1 MMKHGLLAN
10 NESASSSVFSASI
23 MDMNV
28 NITTPS
34 DTSKMASV
42 SKAGSDAV
50 SEGSESQ
57 GFFEKL
63 TALIMGRSTES
74 SAETDFKALDE
85 GAVLTD
91 DVASQ
96 SSDALLDKELGEAL
110 SEEADV
116 DTAQTKSPPLAEVD
130 DSALQQKTAQVMS
143 DGDEILGRLNSAN
156 QALADQNGKT
166 LPQNTH
172 PVDVQIDDNAGDS
185 SDQVEQKA
193 PAAAQISALDA
204 FAKPTTEPVA
214 LTSVNEQAPLS
225 DQHIT
230 EQDAERVLPIQQGKE
245 RLIAAE
251 GSPTASSLSAE
262 TEENGELILPES
274 VRKFIQPPQD
284 TKSVQ
289 ASALSQA
296 IEDEATLLA
305 TTEVGDAA
313 VNVVAKSDNAMP
325 IEPSSLVEAQAL
337 DSQLTTKLAEGK
349 LPLSPSPSPSANTPQ
364 TDSENDQQ
372 GLSTEALLTAAAI
385 PWANTVIAEG
395 QALPLDVAQS
405 ETVLKGKN
413 TPVSLAHS
421 VQQAL
426 AQQQSQTMQAA
437 VAADKAALASSPLV
451 TASNELSNV
460 QIQQL
465 ANAAAIPAATHAELP
480 LNPALFKAGLGAK
493 ALSGVNDAGS
503 AQEQKEGTLAQQ
515 LSSALGQHGLNAT
528 QSRADNLQ
536 AAQQPPL
543 LLNREMASEQMAER
557 LQMMMSKNLKHVDI
571 RLDPPELGRLQIR
584 MNMNGDHTT
593 VHFTVAN
600 HQARDVIEQSMPRLR
615 EMLAQQGVQLG
626 ETSVQQQSAGQQ
638 QARYTADGDAQSG
651 QLARNGSY
659 LDEENLDTDVKL
671 DLNVASKRDGI
682 SYYA

>member
-34 DTSKMASV
+34 DTSTMASV

-116 DTAQTKSPPLAEVD
+116 DTAQTKSPPSAEVD

-274 VRKFIQPPQD
+274 VRIQPPQD

-313 VNVVAKSDNAMP
+313 VNAVEKSDNAML

-337 DSQLTTKLAEGK
+337 DSQLTTNLAEGK
-349 LPLSPSPSPSANTPQ
+349 LPLSPSPSANTPQ
-364 TDSENDQQ
+364 TDSENDLQ
-372 GLSTEALLTAAAI
+372 GLPTEALLTAAAI

-465 ANAAAIPAATHAELP
+465 ANAATIPAATHAELP

-503 AQEQKEGTLAQQ
+503 AQESKEGTLAQQ

>member
-42 SKAGSDAV
+42 SKAGSDTV

-63 TALIMGRSTES
+63 TTLIMGRSTES

-91 DVASQ
+91 EVAAQ

-116 DTAQTKSPPLAEVD
+116 ATVQTKLPPSAEVD

-166 LPQNTH
+166 LPQNPH
-172 PVDVQIDDNAGDS
+172 PVEVQIDDNAGDS
-185 SDQVEQKA
+185 ADQAEQKA
-193 PAAAQISALDA
+193 LATAQIPVPDA
-204 FAKPTTEPVA
+204 FAKPTTELVA
-214 LTSVNEQAPLS
+214 PTSVNEQAPLS

-230 EQDAERVLPIQQGKE
+230 EQDAERVLPIHQGKE
-245 RLIAAE
+245 RSMAAE
-251 GSPTASSLSAE
+251 GSPTASGLSAE
-262 TEENGELILPES
+262 TEESGELILPES

-289 ASALSQA
+289 VSALSQA
-296 IEDEATLLA
+296 IEDEATLLT
-305 TTEVGDAA
+305 TTEVGDVAA
-313 VNVVAKSDNAMP
+313 NAATKSDNGMP
-325 IEPSSLVEAQAL
+325 MEPSSLVEAKAL
-337 DSQLTTKLAEGK
+337 DSQLTTNLAQSK
-349 LPLSPSPSPSANTPQ
+349 LPLSPSTNTTQ
-364 TDSENDQQ
+364 TDAENDQQ
-372 GLSTEALLTAAAI
+372 GLPTEMLLASAAI
-385 PWANTVIAEG
+385 PWANTAVAEG

-437 VAADKAALASSPLV
+437 VVADKAALASSPLV
-451 TASNELSNV
+451 TASNELSNL

-480 LNPALFKAGLGAK
+480 LNPALLKAGLGAK

-543 LLNREMASEQMAER
+543 LFNREMASEQMAER

>member
-63 TALIMGRSTES
+63 TTLIMGRSTES

-91 DVASQ
+91 DVAAQ

-110 SEEADV
+110 SEEADLATV
-116 DTAQTKSPPLAEVD
+116 QTKSPPSAEVD

-193 PAAAQISALDA
+193 PAAAQISAQDV

-214 LTSVNEQAPLS
+214 PTSVNEQAPLS

-245 RLIAAE
+245 RLMAAE
-251 GSPTASSLSAE
+251 GSPTASSLNAE
-262 TEENGELILPES
+262 TEENSELILPES

-305 TTEVGDAA
+305 TTEVGDAT
-313 VNVVAKSDNAMP
+313 VNAVAKSDNAMP
-325 IEPSSLVEAQAL
+325 IESSPLVEAQAL
-337 DSQLTTKLAEGK
+337 DSQLTTNLAEGK
-349 LPLSPSPSPSANTPQ
+349 LPISPSPSANTPQ

-372 GLSTEALLTAAAI
+372 GLPTEALLTAAAI
-385 PWANTVIAEG
+385 PWANTVVAEG

-413 TPVSLAHS
+413 TPVSLAHT

-426 AQQQSQTMQAA
+426 AQQQSQTMQTA

>member
-1 MMKHGLLAN
+1 MMKHDLLAN

-91 DVASQ
+91 DVAAQ
-96 SSDALLDKELGEAL
+96 SSDALLVKELGEAL

-116 DTAQTKSPPLAEVD
+116 ATVQTKSPPSTEVD

-193 PAAAQISALDA
+193 PAAAQISAQDA

-214 LTSVNEQAPLS
+214 PTSVNEQAPLS

-251 GSPTASSLSAE
+251 GSPTASSLNAE

-313 VNVVAKSDNAMP
+313 VNAVEKSDNAMP
-325 IEPSSLVEAQAL
+325 IEPSPLVEAQAL
-337 DSQLTTKLAEGK
+337 DSQLTTNLVEGK
-349 LPLSPSPSPSANTPQ
+349 LPLSPSPSANTPQ

-372 GLSTEALLTAAAI
+372 GLPTEALLTAAAI
-385 PWANTVIAEG
+385 PWANTVVAEG

-659 LDEENLDTDVKL
+659 SDEENLDTDVKL

>member
-63 TALIMGRSTES
+63 TTLIMGRSTES

-91 DVASQ
+91 DVAAQ

-110 SEEADV
+110 SEEADLATV
-116 DTAQTKSPPLAEVD
+116 QTKSPPSAEVD

-193 PAAAQISALDA
+193 PAAAQISAQDA

-214 LTSVNEQAPLS
+214 PTSVNEQAPLS

-245 RLIAAE
+245 RLMAAE
-251 GSPTASSLSAE
+251 GSPTASSLNAE
-262 TEENGELILPES
+262 TEENSELILPES

-305 TTEVGDAA
+305 TTEVGDAT
-313 VNVVAKSDNAMP
+313 VNAVAKSDNAMP
-325 IEPSSLVEAQAL
+325 IESSPLVEAQAL
-337 DSQLTTKLAEGK
+337 DSQLTTNLAEGK
-349 LPLSPSPSPSANTPQ
+349 LPISPSPSANTPQ

-372 GLSTEALLTAAAI
+372 GLPTKELLTAAAI
-385 PWANTVIAEG
+385 PWANTVVAEG

-413 TPVSLAHS
+413 TPVSLARS

-426 AQQQSQTMQAA
+426 AQQQSQTMQTA

-451 TASNELSNV
+451 TASNELSNL

-465 ANAAAIPAATHAELP
+465 ANAAAIPTATHAELP

>member
-63 TALIMGRSTES
+63 TTLIMGRSTES

-91 DVASQ
+91 DVAAQ

-110 SEEADV
+110 SEEADLTTV
-116 DTAQTKSPPLAEVD
+116 QTKSPPSAEVD

-156 QALADQNGKT
+156 QALADQNGKA

-185 SDQVEQKA
+185 ADQAEQKA
-193 PAAAQISALDA
+193 LATAQIPVPDA
-204 FAKPTTEPVA
+204 FAKPTTEPVVS
-214 LTSVNEQAPLS
+214 TSVNEQAPLS

-245 RLIAAE
+245 RLMAAE
-251 GSPTASSLSAE
+251 GSPTASSLNAE
-262 TEENGELILPES
+262 TEENSELILPES

-305 TTEVGDAA
+305 TTEVGDAT
-313 VNVVAKSDNAMP
+313 VNAVAKSDNAMP
-325 IEPSSLVEAQAL
+325 IEPSPLVEAQAL
-337 DSQLTTKLAEGK
+337 DSQLTTNLAQSK
-349 LPLSPSPSPSANTPQ
+349 LPLSPSTNTPQ
-364 TDSENDQQ
+364 TDAENDQQ
-372 GLSTEALLTAAAI
+372 GLPTEMLLAAAAI
-385 PWANTVIAEG
+385 PWANTAVAEG
-395 QALPLDVAQS
+395 QALPLDVTQS
-405 ETVLKGKN
+405 ETVLKSKN
-413 TPVSLAHS
+413 TPFSLAHS

-426 AQQQSQTMQAA
+426 AQQQSQTMQTA

-451 TASNELSNV
+451 TASNELSNL

-465 ANAAAIPAATHAELP
+465 ANAAAIPDATHAELP

>member
-63 TALIMGRSTES
+63 TTLIMGRSTES

-91 DVASQ
+91 DVAAQ

-110 SEEADV
+110 SEEADLATV
-116 DTAQTKSPPLAEVD
+116 QTKSPPSAEVD

-193 PAAAQISALDA
+193 PAAAQISAQDV

-214 LTSVNEQAPLS
+214 PTSVNEQAPLS

-245 RLIAAE
+245 RLMAAE
-251 GSPTASSLSAE
+251 GSPTASSLNAE
-262 TEENGELILPES
+262 TEENSELILPES

-305 TTEVGDAA
+305 TTEVGDAT
-313 VNVVAKSDNAMP
+313 VNAVAKSDNAMP
-325 IEPSSLVEAQAL
+325 IESSPLVEAQAL
-337 DSQLTTKLAEGK
+337 DSQLTTNLAEGK
-349 LPLSPSPSPSANTPQ
+349 LPISPSPSANTPQ

-372 GLSTEALLTAAAI
+372 GLPTEALLTAAAI
-385 PWANTVIAEG
+385 PWANTVVAEG

-405 ETVLKGKN
+405 EAVLKGKN

-426 AQQQSQTMQAA
+426 AQQQSQTMQTA

-480 LNPALFKAGLGAK
+480 LNSALFKAGLGAK

>member
-91 DVASQ
+91 DVAAQ

-116 DTAQTKSPPLAEVD
+116 ATAQTKSPPSAEVD

-193 PAAAQISALDA
+193 PAAAQISAQDA

-214 LTSVNEQAPLS
+214 PASVNEQAPLS

-251 GSPTASSLSAE
+251 GSPTASTLSAE

-313 VNVVAKSDNAMP
+313 VNAVEKSDNAML

-337 DSQLTTKLAEGK
+337 DSQLTTNLAEGK
-349 LPLSPSPSPSANTPQ
+349 LPLSPSPSANTPQ

-372 GLSTEALLTAAAI
+372 GLPTEALLTAAAI

-426 AQQQSQTMQAA
+426 AQQQSQTMQTA

-465 ANAAAIPAATHAELP
+465 ASAAAIPAATHAELP

>member
-91 DVASQ
+91 DVAAQ

-110 SEEADV
+110 SEEADLATV
-116 DTAQTKSPPLAEVD
+116 QTKSPPSTEVD

-193 PAAAQISALDA
+193 PAAAQISAQDA

-214 LTSVNEQAPLS
+214 PTSVNEQAPLS

-245 RLIAAE
+245 RLMAAE
-251 GSPTASSLSAE
+251 GSPTASSLNAE

-313 VNVVAKSDNAMP
+313 VNAVEKSDNAMP
-325 IEPSSLVEAQAL
+325 IEPSPLVEAQAL
-337 DSQLTTKLAEGK
+337 DSQLTTNLAEGK
-349 LPLSPSPSPSANTPQ
+349 LPLSPSPSANTPQ

-372 GLSTEALLTAAAI
+372 GLPTEALLTAAAI
-385 PWANTVIAEG
+385 PWANTVVAEG

-465 ANAAAIPAATHAELP
+465 ANAAAIPAVTHAELP

-503 AQEQKEGTLAQQ
+503 AQESKEGTLAQQ

-528 QSRADNLQ
+528 QSRADNSQ

-651 QLARNGSY
+651 QLTRNGSY

>member
-1 MMKHGLLAN
+1 MMKHDLLAN

-91 DVASQ
+91 DVAAQ

-116 DTAQTKSPPLAEVD
+116 DTAQTKSPPSAEVD

-193 PAAAQISALDA
+193 PAAAQISAQDA
-204 FAKPTTEPVA
+204 FAKPTTESVA
-214 LTSVNEQAPLS
+214 PASVNEQAPLS

-245 RLIAAE
+245 RLMAAE
-251 GSPTASSLSAE
+251 GSPTASSLNAE

-313 VNVVAKSDNAMP
+313 VNAVAKSDNAMP
-325 IEPSSLVEAQAL
+325 IEPSPLVEAQAL
-337 DSQLTTKLAEGK
+337 DSQLTTNLAEGK
-349 LPLSPSPSPSANTPQ
+349 LPLSPSPSANTPQ

-385 PWANTVIAEG
+385 PWANTVVAEG

-493 ALSGVNDAGS
+493 ALSGVNDAGA

-651 QLARNGSY
+651 QLTRNGSY

>member
-91 DVASQ
+91 DVAAQ

-116 DTAQTKSPPLAEVD
+116 DTAQTKSPPSAEVD

-193 PAAAQISALDA
+193 PAAAQISAQDA

-245 RLIAAE
+245 RLMAAE

-296 IEDEATLLA
+296 IEDEAT
-305 TTEVGDAA
+305 
-313 VNVVAKSDNAMP
+313 
-325 IEPSSLVEAQAL
+325 
-337 DSQLTTKLAEGK
+337 
-349 LPLSPSPSPSANTPQ
+349 
-364 TDSENDQQ
+364 
-372 GLSTEALLTAAAI
+372 
-385 PWANTVIAEG
+385 
-395 QALPLDVAQS
+395 
-405 ETVLKGKN
+405 
-413 TPVSLAHS
+413 
-421 VQQAL
+421 
-426 AQQQSQTMQAA
+426 
-437 VAADKAALASSPLV
+437 
-451 TASNELSNV
+451 
-460 QIQQL
+460 
-465 ANAAAIPAATHAELP
+465 IPAATHAELP

-493 ALSGVNDAGS
+493 ALSSVNDAGS

>member
-91 DVASQ
+91 DVAAQ

-110 SEEADV
+110 SEEADLTTV
-116 DTAQTKSPPLAEVD
+116 QTKSPPSAEVD

-185 SDQVEQKA
+185 SDQVEKKA
-193 PAAAQISALDA
+193 PAAAQISAQDA

-214 LTSVNEQAPLS
+214 PTSVNEQAPLS

-251 GSPTASSLSAE
+251 GSPTASSLNAE
-262 TEENGELILPES
+262 TGELILPES

-296 IEDEATLLA
+296 IEDEAILLA

-313 VNVVAKSDNAMP
+313 VNAVAKSDNTMP
-325 IEPSSLVEAQAL
+325 IEPSPLVEAQVL
-337 DSQLTTKLAEGK
+337 DSQLTTNLAEGK
-349 LPLSPSPSPSANTPQ
+349 LPLSPSPSANTPQ
-364 TDSENDQQ
+364 TDSENDLQ

-385 PWANTVIAEG
+385 PWANTVVAEG

-426 AQQQSQTMQAA
+426 AQQQSQTMQTAA
-437 VAADKAALASSPLV
+437 AADKAALASSPLV
-451 TASNELSNV
+451 TASNELSNL

-465 ANAAAIPAATHAELP
+465 ANAATIPAATHAELP

-503 AQEQKEGTLAQQ
+503 AQEPKEGTLAQQ

>member
-63 TALIMGRSTES
+63 TTLIMGRSTES

-91 DVASQ
+91 DVAAQ

-110 SEEADV
+110 SEEADLATV
-116 DTAQTKSPPLAEVD
+116 QTKSPPSAEVD

-193 PAAAQISALDA
+193 PAAAQISAQDV

-214 LTSVNEQAPLS
+214 PTSVNEQAPLS

-245 RLIAAE
+245 RLMAAE
-251 GSPTASSLSAE
+251 GSPTASSLNAE
-262 TEENGELILPES
+262 TEENSELILPES

-305 TTEVGDAA
+305 TTEVGDAT
-313 VNVVAKSDNAMP
+313 VNAVAKSDNAMP
-325 IEPSSLVEAQAL
+325 IESSPLVEAQAL
-337 DSQLTTKLAEGK
+337 DSQLTTNLAEGK
-349 LPLSPSPSPSANTPQ
+349 LPISPSPSANTPQ

-372 GLSTEALLTAAAI
+372 GLPTEALLTAAAI
-385 PWANTVIAEG
+385 PWANTVVAEG

-426 AQQQSQTMQAA
+426 AQQQSQTMQTA

>member
-63 TALIMGRSTES
+63 TTLIMGRSTES

-91 DVASQ
+91 DVAAQ

-110 SEEADV
+110 SEEADLATV
-116 DTAQTKSPPLAEVD
+116 QTKSPPSAEVD

-193 PAAAQISALDA
+193 PAAAQISAQDV

-214 LTSVNEQAPLS
+214 PTSVNEQAPLS

-245 RLIAAE
+245 RLMAAE
-251 GSPTASSLSAE
+251 GSPTASSLNAE
-262 TEENGELILPES
+262 TEENSELILPES

-305 TTEVGDAA
+305 TTEVGDAT
-313 VNVVAKSDNAMP
+313 VNAVAKSDNAMP
-325 IEPSSLVEAQAL
+325 IESSPLVEAQAL
-337 DSQLTTKLAEGK
+337 DSQLTTNLAEGK
-349 LPLSPSPSPSANTPQ
+349 LPISPSPSANTPQ

-372 GLSTEALLTAAAI
+372 GLPTEELLTAAAI
-385 PWANTVIAEG
+385 PWANTVVAEG

-426 AQQQSQTMQAA
+426 AQQQSQTMQTA

>member
-63 TALIMGRSTES
+63 TTLIMGRSTES

-91 DVASQ
+91 DVAAQ

-110 SEEADV
+110 SEEADLATV
-116 DTAQTKSPPLAEVD
+116 QTKSPPSAEVD

-193 PAAAQISALDA
+193 PAAAQISAQDV

-214 LTSVNEQAPLS
+214 PTSVNEQAPLS

-245 RLIAAE
+245 RLMAAE
-251 GSPTASSLSAE
+251 GSPTASSLNAE
-262 TEENGELILPES
+262 TEENSELILPES

-305 TTEVGDAA
+305 TTEVGDAT
-313 VNVVAKSDNAMP
+313 VNAVAKSDNAMP
-325 IEPSSLVEAQAL
+325 IESSPLVEAQAL
-337 DSQLTTKLAEGK
+337 DSQLTTNLAEGK
-349 LPLSPSPSPSANTPQ
+349 LPISPSPSANTPQ

-372 GLSTEALLTAAAI
+372 GLPTEALLTAAAI
-385 PWANTVIAEG
+385 PWANTVVAEG

-405 ETVLKGKN
+405 EAVLKGKN

-426 AQQQSQTMQAA
+426 AQQQSQTMQTA

>member
-91 DVASQ
+91 DVAAQ

-116 DTAQTKSPPLAEVD
+116 DTVQTKSPPSAEVD
-130 DSALQQKTAQVMS
+130 DSALQLKTAQVMS

-193 PAAAQISALDA
+193 PAAAQISAQDA

-214 LTSVNEQAPLS
+214 PTSVNEQAPLS

-230 EQDAERVLPIQQGKE
+230 EQDAERVLPIQQDKE

-251 GSPTASSLSAE
+251 GSPTASSLNAE

-313 VNVVAKSDNAMP
+313 VNAVEKSDNAMP
-325 IEPSSLVEAQAL
+325 IEPSPLVEAQAL
-337 DSQLTTKLAEGK
+337 DSQLTTNLAEGK
-349 LPLSPSPSPSANTPQ
+349 LPLSPSPSANTPQ
-364 TDSENDQQ
+364 TDSENDLQ
-372 GLSTEALLTAAAI
+372 GLPTEALLTVAAI

-465 ANAAAIPAATHAELP
+465 ASAAAIPAATHAEFP

-503 AQEQKEGTLAQQ
+503 AQEQKEGTLTQQ

-638 QARYTADGDAQSG
+638 QARYTADGDAQS
-651 QLARNGSY
+651 
-659 LDEENLDTDVKL
+659 
-671 DLNVASKRDGI
+671 
-682 SYYA
+682 

>member
-42 SKAGSDAV
+42 SKAGFDAV

-91 DVASQ
+91 DVAAQ

-116 DTAQTKSPPLAEVD
+116 DTVQTKSPPSAEVD

-193 PAAAQISALDA
+193 PAAAQISAQDA

-214 LTSVNEQAPLS
+214 PTSVNEQAPLS

-230 EQDAERVLPIQQGKE
+230 EQDAERVLPIQLGKE

-305 TTEVGDAA
+305 TTEVGDAT
-313 VNVVAKSDNAMP
+313 VNAVAKSDNAMP
-325 IEPSSLVEAQAL
+325 IESSPLVEAQAL
-337 DSQLTTKLAEGK
+337 DSQLTTNLAEGK
-349 LPLSPSPSPSANTPQ
+349 LPLSPSPSANTPQ

-372 GLSTEALLTAAAI
+372 GLPTEELLTAAAI
-385 PWANTVIAEG
+385 PWANTVVAEG

-426 AQQQSQTMQAA
+426 AQQQSQTMQTA

-659 LDEENLDTDVKL
+659 LDEENFDTDVKL

>member
-63 TALIMGRSTES
+63 TTLIMGRSTES

-91 DVASQ
+91 DVAVQ

-110 SEEADV
+110 SEEADLATV
-116 DTAQTKSPPLAEVD
+116 QTKLPPSAEVD

-166 LPQNTH
+166 LPQNPH
-172 PVDVQIDDNAGDS
+172 PVEVQIDDNAGDS

-193 PAAAQISALDA
+193 PAAAQISAQDA

-214 LTSVNEQAPLS
+214 PTSVNEQAPLS

-245 RLIAAE
+245 RLMAAE
-251 GSPTASSLSAE
+251 GSPTASSLNAE
-262 TEENGELILPES
+262 TEENSELILPES

-313 VNVVAKSDNAMP
+313 VNAVAKSDNAMP
-325 IEPSSLVEAQAL
+325 IEPSPLVEAQAL
-337 DSQLTTKLAEGK
+337 DSQLTTNLAEGK
-349 LPLSPSPSPSANTPQ
+349 LPLSPSPSANTPQ

-372 GLSTEALLTAAAI
+372 GLPTEELLTAAAI
-385 PWANTVIAEG
+385 PWANTVVAEG

-426 AQQQSQTMQAA
+426 AQQQSQTMQTA

-465 ANAAAIPAATHAELP
+465 ANAAAIPTATHAELP

>member
-50 SEGSESQ
+50 SEDSESQ

-116 DTAQTKSPPLAEVD
+116 DTVQTKSPPSAEVD
-130 DSALQQKTAQVMS
+130 DSALQLKTAQVMS

-214 LTSVNEQAPLS
+214 LTSVNEQVPLS

-313 VNVVAKSDNAMP
+313 VNAVAKSDNAMP

-337 DSQLTTKLAEGK
+337 DSQLTTNLAEGK
-349 LPLSPSPSPSANTPQ
+349 LPLSPSPSANTPQ

-372 GLSTEALLTAAAI
+372 GLPTEALLTTAAI

-465 ANAAAIPAATHAELP
+465 ANAATIPAATHAELP
-480 LNPALFKAGLGAK
+480 LSPALFKAGLGAK

-536 AAQQPPL
+536 VAQQPPL

-584 MNMNGDHTT
+584 MNMNGDNTT

>member
-91 DVASQ
+91 DVAAQ
-96 SSDALLDKELGEAL
+96 SSDALLVKELGEAL
-110 SEEADV
+110 SEEADLATV
-116 DTAQTKSPPLAEVD
+116 QTKSPPSIEVD

-193 PAAAQISALDA
+193 PAAAQISAQDA

-214 LTSVNEQAPLS
+214 PASVNEQAPLS

-245 RLIAAE
+245 RLMAAE

-313 VNVVAKSDNAMP
+313 VNAVAKSDNAMP

-337 DSQLTTKLAEGK
+337 DSQLTTNLAEGK
-349 LPLSPSPSPSANTPQ
+349 LPLSPSPSANTPQ

-372 GLSTEALLTAAAI
+372 GLPTEALLTAAAI

-451 TASNELSNV
+451 TASNELSNL

-465 ANAAAIPAATHAELP
+465 ANAATIPAATHAELP

-503 AQEQKEGTLAQQ
+503 AQEPKEGTLAQQ

>member
-1 MMKHGLLAN
+1 MMKHDLLAN

-91 DVASQ
+91 DVAAQ

-116 DTAQTKSPPLAEVD
+116 DTAQTKSPPSAEVD

-193 PAAAQISALDA
+193 PAAAQISAQDA
-204 FAKPTTEPVA
+204 FAKPTTESVA
-214 LTSVNEQAPLS
+214 LASVNEQASLS
-225 DQHIT
+225 DQYIT

-245 RLIAAE
+245 RLMAAE
-251 GSPTASSLSAE
+251 GSPTASSLNAE

-313 VNVVAKSDNAMP
+313 VNAVAKSDNAMP
-325 IEPSSLVEAQAL
+325 IEPSPLVEAQAL
-337 DSQLTTKLAEGK
+337 DSQLTTNLAEGK
-349 LPLSPSPSPSANTPQ
+349 LPLSPSPLANTPQ
-364 TDSENDQQ
+364 TDSENDLQ
-372 GLSTEALLTAAAI
+372 GLPTEALLTAAAI
-385 PWANTVIAEG
+385 PWANTVVAEG

-465 ANAAAIPAATHAELP
+465 ANAATIPAATHAELP

-493 ALSGVNDAGS
+493 ALSGVNDTGL

>member
-116 DTAQTKSPPLAEVD
+116 DTAQTKSPPSAEVN

-172 PVDVQIDDNAGDS
+172 PVDVQIDDSAGDS
-185 SDQVEQKA
+185 SDQVEQKS
-193 PAAAQISALDA
+193 PAAAQIPTQDA

-214 LTSVNEQAPLS
+214 PTSVNEQAPLS

-251 GSPTASSLSAE
+251 GSPTASTLSAE

-313 VNVVAKSDNAMP
+313 VNAVEKSDNAML

-337 DSQLTTKLAEGK
+337 DSQLTTNLAEGK
-349 LPLSPSPSPSANTPQ
+349 LPLSPSPSANTPQ
-364 TDSENDQQ
+364 TDSENDLQ
-372 GLSTEALLTAAAI
+372 GLPTEALLTAAAI

-465 ANAAAIPAATHAELP
+465 ASAAAIPAATHAEFP

-503 AQEQKEGTLAQQ
+503 AQESKEGTLAQQ

-638 QARYTADGDAQSG
+638 QARYTADGDAQSA
-651 QLARNGSY
+651 QLTRNGSY

>member
-91 DVASQ
+91 DVASK

-116 DTAQTKSPPLAEVD
+116 DTAQTKSPPSAEVN

-172 PVDVQIDDNAGDS
+172 PVDVQIDDSAGDS

-193 PAAAQISALDA
+193 PAAAQIPTQDA

-214 LTSVNEQAPLS
+214 PTSVNEQAPLS

-251 GSPTASSLSAE
+251 GSPTASTLSAE

-313 VNVVAKSDNAMP
+313 VNAVEKSDNAML

-337 DSQLTTKLAEGK
+337 DSQLTTNLAEGK
-349 LPLSPSPSPSANTPQ
+349 LPLSPSPSANTPQ
-364 TDSENDQQ
+364 TDSENDLQ
-372 GLSTEALLTAAAI
+372 GLPTEALLTAAAI

-503 AQEQKEGTLAQQ
+503 AQESKEGTLAQQ

>member
-116 DTAQTKSPPLAEVD
+116 DTAQTKSPPSAEVN

-172 PVDVQIDDNAGDS
+172 PVDVQIDDSAGDS

-193 PAAAQISALDA
+193 PAAAQIPTQDA

-214 LTSVNEQAPLS
+214 PTSVNEQAPLS

-251 GSPTASSLSAE
+251 GSPTASTLSAE

-313 VNVVAKSDNAMP
+313 VNAVEKSDNAML

-337 DSQLTTKLAEGK
+337 DSQLTTNLAEGK
-349 LPLSPSPSPSANTPQ
+349 LPLSPSPSANTPQ
-364 TDSENDQQ
+364 TDSENDLQ
-372 GLSTEALLTAAAI
+372 GLPTEALLTAAAI

-465 ANAAAIPAATHAELP
+465 ANAATIPAATHAELP

-503 AQEQKEGTLAQQ
+503 AQESKEGTLAQQ

>member
-50 SEGSESQ
+50 SEDSESQ

-91 DVASQ
+91 DVAAQ

-110 SEEADV
+110 SEEADLATV
-116 DTAQTKSPPLAEVD
+116 QTKSPPSAEVD

-193 PAAAQISALDA
+193 PAAAQISAQDA

-214 LTSVNEQAPLS
+214 PTSVNEQAPLS

-245 RLIAAE
+245 RLMAAE
-251 GSPTASSLSAE
+251 GSPTASSLNAE
-262 TEENGELILPES
+262 TEENSELILPES

-305 TTEVGDAA
+305 TTEVGDATVNA
-313 VNVVAKSDNAMP
+313 VEKSDNAMP
-325 IEPSSLVEAQAL
+325 IEPSPLVEAQAL
-337 DSQLTTKLAEGK
+337 DSQLTTNLVEGK
-349 LPLSPSPSPSANTPQ
+349 LPLSPSPSANTPQ

-372 GLSTEALLTAAAI
+372 GLPTEALLTAAAI
-385 PWANTVIAEG
+385 PWANTVVAEG

-465 ANAAAIPAATHAELP
+465 ANAATIPAATHAELP

>member
-57 GFFEKL
+57 GFLEKL
-63 TALIMGRSTES
+63 TTLIMGRSTES

-91 DVASQ
+91 DVAAQ

-110 SEEADV
+110 SEEADLATV
-116 DTAQTKSPPLAEVD
+116 QTKSPPSAEVD

-193 PAAAQISALDA
+193 PAAAQISAQDV

-214 LTSVNEQAPLS
+214 PTSVNEQAPLS

-245 RLIAAE
+245 RLMAAE
-251 GSPTASSLSAE
+251 GSPTASSLNAE
-262 TEENGELILPES
+262 TEENSELILPES

-305 TTEVGDAA
+305 TTEVGDAT
-313 VNVVAKSDNAMP
+313 VNAVAKSDNAMP
-325 IEPSSLVEAQAL
+325 IESSPLVEAQAL
-337 DSQLTTKLAEGK
+337 DSQLTTNLAEGK
-349 LPLSPSPSPSANTPQ
+349 LPISPSPSANTPQ

-372 GLSTEALLTAAAI
+372 GLPTEALLTAAAI
-385 PWANTVIAEG
+385 PWANTVVAEG

-426 AQQQSQTMQAA
+426 AQQQSQTMQTA

>member
-91 DVASQ
+91 DVAAQ

-110 SEEADV
+110 SEEADLTTV
-116 DTAQTKSPPLAEVD
+116 QTKSPPSAEVD

-185 SDQVEQKA
+185 SDQVEKKA
-193 PAAAQISALDA
+193 PAAAQISAQDA

-214 LTSVNEQAPLS
+214 PTSVNEQAPLS

-230 EQDAERVLPIQQGKE
+230 EQDVERVLPIQQGKE

-251 GSPTASSLSAE
+251 GSPTASSLNAE

-274 VRKFIQPPQD
+274 VRKFIQPPQN

-296 IEDEATLLA
+296 IEDEAILLA

-313 VNVVAKSDNAMP
+313 VNAVAKSDNTMP
-325 IEPSSLVEAQAL
+325 IEPSPLVEAQAL
-337 DSQLTTKLAEGK
+337 DSKLTTNLAEGK
-349 LPLSPSPSPSANTPQ
+349 LPLSPSPSANTPQ

-372 GLSTEALLTAAAI
+372 GLPTEALLTAAAI
-385 PWANTVIAEG
+385 PWANTVVAEG

-451 TASNELSNV
+451 TTSNELSNV

-465 ANAAAIPAATHAELP
+465 ANAATIPAATHAELP

-493 ALSGVNDAGS
+493 ALSGVNDAGA

-638 QARYTADGDAQSG
+638 QARYTTDGDAQSG